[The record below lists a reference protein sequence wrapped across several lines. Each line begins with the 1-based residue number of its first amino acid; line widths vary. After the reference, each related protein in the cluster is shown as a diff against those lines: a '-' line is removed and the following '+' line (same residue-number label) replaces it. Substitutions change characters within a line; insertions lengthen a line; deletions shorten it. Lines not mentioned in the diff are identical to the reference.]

1 MLVAKSVFS
10 LLPSFPRLLRI
21 RGYEA
26 TGPLSQTKFQL
37 STHRQ
42 TREFEKILKAEEHT
56 AFMNPFNMMNL
67 FNLSEKNK
75 QNRKMRM
82 VQPEG
87 DLSVDTTLSSNH
99 DHQIDSNDVLFVP
112 SNSMRPEDFDVVTNI
127 EDGDFVSIGAKL
139 GVMRLSKATT
149 VASFYPPVRGIMFG
163 NCRRWFVPLTV
174 KNLNKNVVVNVLF
187 TFEIGSPTTYL
198 CRETFLALGFTDPI
212 LGAANVDIQGKS
224 ITAYLST
231 NHFKNVDLL
240 GHELLMFLGVTAT
253 IDYANASFVLEARKK
268 SK

>member
-139 GVMRLSKATT
+139 GVVRLSKAVTD
-149 VASFYPPVRGIMFG
+149 ASFDSPVRGIMFG
-163 NCRRWFVPLTV
+163 RCLRWFVPLTV
-174 KNLNKNVVVNVLF
+174 RNRNRDIVVNVLF
-187 TFEIGSPTTYL
+187 TFDTGSPHTYL
-198 CRETFLALGFTDPI
+198 CRETFLALGFTEPVPGSAI
-212 LGAANVDIQGKS
+212 VSIQGRS

-231 NHFKNVDLL
+231 KHFENVDLL
-240 GHELLMFLGVTAT
+240 GQELLMFLGVTAT
-253 IDYANASFVLEARKK
+253 IDYSDSSLKLEAHKK
-268 SK
+268 